1 MTSDGVLVDH
11 TPPELI
17 SITTVQQG
25 RYQMQ
30 DDHLDF
36 RWEFRDPE
44 SGIAEYRCTVFERHQ
59 GQEVEFLL
67 VVVVVVVVI

>member
-1 MTSDGVLVDH
+1 MASDGVLVDH

-17 SITTVQQG
+17 NITTVQQG
-25 RYQMQ
+25 RYQVQ

-44 SGIAEYRCTVFERHQ
+44 SGIAEYRCMVFERHQ
-59 GQEVEFLL
+59 GQEVGFSL
-67 VVVVVVVVI
+67 VVVVVI